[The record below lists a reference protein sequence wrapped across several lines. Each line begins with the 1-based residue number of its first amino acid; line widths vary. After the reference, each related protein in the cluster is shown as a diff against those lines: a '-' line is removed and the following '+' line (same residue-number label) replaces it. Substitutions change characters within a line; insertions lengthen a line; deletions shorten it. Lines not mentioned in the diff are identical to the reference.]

1 MNTDGNTDAINRHL
15 AEREEYDMHQSM
27 IDDIEALRD
36 EVEKLEA
43 QRDELLEAL
52 IGLRKWMGPSGL
64 DMEIDSAMNYADAVI
79 ANAKGQS

>member
-27 IDDIEALRD
+27 VDDVEALRD
-36 EVEKLEA
+36 EVEALEA
-43 QRDELLEAL
+43 QRGELLEAL

-64 DMEIDSAMNYADAVI
+64 DVEIDAAMNYADAAI
-79 ANAKGQS
+79 ANAKENT